1 MSTHSRKLPRAAL
14 LKKFAVGW
22 LWTSLLIL
30 FASPSGGQTAQKS
43 QAAPASEATEQTPSV
58 STIVDEVSLDL
69 AVHDRSHNAIL
80 DLKPDQIVVTDDGAP
95 VKLTG
100 FRLIT
105 GEAAANRSQMI
116 TLVFDTF
123 RGTTAKSTRNIAEK
137 ILALLPGK
145 GTSFAVL
152 DFGGCLRLIQ
162 GFTDDRKAVDDAI
175 HLVTE
180 SEAIALTSTLSL
192 AVNIVHDEKADEA
205 RATAAAGTEKN
216 LIAIAQTGV
225 DLSGRAVE
233 MKQRARAQTLLAALQ
248 DTQAIALAQH
258 TQLNLAGLLALVKS
272 QQRLGDRKTLIYF
285 TQNQQLNAA
294 AKQMLKTIAEEATR
308 ADVSLYVVDMDASGN
323 SSRFQMDN
331 ALLNGQA
338 PYDPA
343 ATVPVKLKNGDTV
356 MQAPPQQQSA
366 VPLGSGSQSGG
377 MLNWGPA
384 QDIAMATDF
393 MRGNNEDRSNP
404 FNDTKS
410 PMAGL
415 AKATGGAYIDA
426 LANIRKALEQMAQD
440 LTTYYQASYVPPF
453 KEYDGKFRTIAVK
466 PLRAS
471 LDIQTRTGYFA
482 LAPGAEAGIR
492 PFEAP
497 LLKALAAPELPSEI
511 EFHATVLRFGD
522 LPDGNTNTLAVEV
535 PLSALQTKV
544 EVPGNPPS
552 AHVSIVAQI
561 KDPSGV
567 VVEHYAEDIL
577 KRGIREELDRDRS
590 AAISLSRHFITAPG
604 KYTMEVGVLD
614 QNSGKAGVE
623 RSSFEIPELSGVISL
638 SDMVVVRKMDQA
650 HGEDEDPFEPLR
662 YEHQKVTPDLAAELP
677 ADAKDVSLFFL
688 LHPDPA
694 LKDATTLEM
703 EVVHNGKAGRRTPLL
718 ETDGVHAAIPYLA
731 SLGSGALSPGKY
743 EVRAYLSQGGKTTTQ
758 SATFSVAGTPGA
770 EAADSPGLGNAG
782 AVIGLD
788 EGSPAPGAA
797 PHAEGQLA
805 ITPLTS
811 AVPALSKDEAH
822 LLIESARQHALDYN
836 ELLPNLICTEVT
848 NRSVD
853 LNGDGKWRLRDT
865 FVESL
870 RYREKN
876 ETRTMLEVNGKAS
889 SAAREAMKGAL
900 SAGEFGGVLQ
910 AVFRDASKAD
920 FQWKETAA
928 LKGGTVQVYDYR
940 VGRSNSI
947 FSVTASNGKQLMVG
961 FHGQVFI
968 DSAARRARRIT
979 LIADDLPP
987 DFPTHATSIGVDY
1000 DYVPINGLQYLLPVS
1015 AELQLKQGQRQ
1026 IVMNTME
1033 FKDYERLN
1041 SR

>member
-1 MSTHSRKLPRAAL
+1 MNTHSRKLPRAAF
-14 LKKFAVGW
+14 LKNLAVGW
-22 LWTSLLIL
+22 LWTSLLIPY
-30 FASPSGGQTAQKS
+30 ASLAGAQTAQKPQPS
-43 QAAPASEATEQTPSV
+43 LPSEATEQAPSL
-58 STIVDEVSLDL
+58 STTVDEVSLDL

-80 DLKPDQIVVTDDGAP
+80 DLKPEQIAVTDDGAP

-100 FRLIT
+100 FRLIS
-105 GEAAANRSQMI
+105 GEAAANRPQMI
-116 TLVFDTF
+116 TLLFDTF
-123 RGTTAKSTRNIAEK
+123 RGPTAKSTRNIAEK

-145 GTSFAVL
+145 GPSFAVL
-152 DFGGCLRLIQ
+152 DFGGRLRLIQ
-162 GFTDDRKAVDDAI
+162 GFTDDRNAVTDAI

-192 AVNIVHDEKADEA
+192 AVNIVHDEKADDA
-205 RATAAAGTEKN
+205 RVKAAAGTEKN

-233 MKQRARAQTLLAALQ
+233 MKQRLRAQTLLAALQ
-248 DTQAIALAQH
+248 DTQAIAAAQH

-272 QQRLGDRKTLIYF
+272 QQHIGDRKTLIYF
-285 TQNQQLNAA
+285 TQNQQLDAA

-308 ADVSLYVVDMDASGN
+308 ADVGLYVVDMDAVGN
-323 SSRFQMDN
+323 STQYQEAN
-331 ALLNGQA
+331 ALLNGQPPFNPA
-338 PYDPA
+338 KISTSPYTTVIPMQQEAGTPIQGDPSMSG
-343 ATVPVKLKNGDTV
+343 PV
-356 MQAPPQQQSA
+356 
-366 VPLGSGSQSGG
+366 
-377 MLNWGPA
+377 WGPR
-384 QDIAMATDF
+384 QDIQVLTDF
-393 MRGNNEDRSNP
+393 ARSSGEDRSNP
-404 FNDTKS
+404 FNDTRN

-426 LANIRKALEQMAQD
+426 LANTRKPLEQMAQD
-440 LTTYYQASYVPPF
+440 LTTYYQASYIPPF

-511 EFHATVLRFGD
+511 NFHATVLRFGD

-561 KDPSGV
+561 KDPGGV

-577 KRGIREELDRDRS
+577 NRGVREELDRDRS
-590 AAISLSRHFITAPG
+590 ASISLARHFITAPG
-604 KYTMEVGVLD
+604 KYTMEVAVLD
-614 QNSGKAGVE
+614 QNSGKAGVA
-623 RSSFEIPELSGVISL
+623 RSSFEIPDLSSAISL
-638 SDMVVVRKMDQA
+638 SDMVVVRKMEQA

-662 YEHQKVTPDLAAELP
+662 YEHQRVTPNLTAELP
-677 ADAKDVSLFFL
+677 ANAKDVSLFFL

-718 ETDGVHAAIPYLA
+718 QTDGVHTAIPYLA
-731 SLGSGALSPGKY
+731 SLGSGALAPGTY
-743 EVRAYLSQGGKTTTQ
+743 EVRAFLSQGGKTTTQ

-770 EAADSPGLGNAG
+770 ETADSPGLGIAG

-788 EGSPAPGAA
+788 EGKSAPGAI

-805 ITPLTS
+805 ITHLTN

-836 ELLPNLICTEVT
+836 ELLPNLTCTEVT

-876 ETRTMLEVNGKAS
+876 EARTMLEVNGIAS
-889 SAAREAMKGAL
+889 TAAREAMKGSL

-928 LKGGTVQVYDYR
+928 LKDGTVQVYDYR
-940 VGRSNSI
+940 VDRDNSV
-947 FSVTASNGKQLMVG
+947 FSVTASNGKQLLVG
-961 FHGQVFI
+961 FHGQVFV

-1000 DYVPINGLQYLLPVS
+1000 DYVPINGLKYLLPVS

-1033 FKDYERLN
+1033 FKDYERLT

>member
-1 MSTHSRKLPRAAL
+1 MSTHSRKLLWATL
-14 LKKFAVGW
+14 LKDFSVGW
-22 LWTSLLIL
+22 LWTSLLIP
-30 FASPSGGQTAQKS
+30 FASLAGGQTAQKT
-43 QAAPASEATEQTPSV
+43 QAAPASGALDQAPSV
-58 STIVDEVSLDL
+58 STTVDEVSLDL
-69 AVHDRSHNAIL
+69 AVHDRWHNAIL
-80 DLKPDQIVVTDDGAP
+80 NLKPEEIVVTDNGAP

-100 FRLIT
+100 FRLMS
-105 GEAAANRSQMI
+105 GEAAANRGQMI
-116 TLVFDTF
+116 TLLFDTF
-123 RGTTAKSTRNIAEK
+123 RGATAKSTRNIAEK

-152 DFGGCLRLIQ
+152 DFGGRLRLIQ

-175 HLVTE
+175 HIVTE
-180 SEAIALTSTLSL
+180 SEAVALTSTLSL
-192 AVNIVHDEKADEA
+192 ALNIVHDEKADEA
-205 RATAAAGTEKN
+205 RAKAAAGMEKD
-216 LIAIAQTGV
+216 LIAVAQTGV

-258 TQLNLAGLLALVKS
+258 TQLNLAGLLALIKS
-272 QQRLGDRKTLIYF
+272 QQRIGDRKTLIYF
-285 TQNQQLNAA
+285 TENQQLDAA
-294 AKQMLKTIAEEATR
+294 AKQMLKTIAEAATR
-308 ADVSLYVVDMDASGN
+308 ADVSLYIVDMDAAGN
-323 SSRFQMDN
+323 STRYQEAN
-331 ALLNGQA
+331 ALLNGQPPFSPA
-338 PYDPA
+338 KVSTSPYTTVIPMQQEAGTPIQGDPSPFG
-343 ATVPVKLKNGDTV
+343 PV
-356 MQAPPQQQSA
+356 
-366 VPLGSGSQSGG
+366 
-377 MLNWGPA
+377 WGPR
-384 QDIAMATDF
+384 QDIQVITDF
-393 MRGNNEDRSNP
+393 ARSSGEDRTNP
-404 FNDTKS
+404 FNDTRS

-415 AKATGGAYIDA
+415 AKATGGSYIDA
-426 LANIRKALEQMAQD
+426 LTSTRKPLELMAQD
-440 LTTYYQASYVPPF
+440 LMTYYQASYVPPF

-497 LLKALAAPELPSEI
+497 LLKALASPELPSEI
-511 EFHATVLRFGD
+511 EFHAAVLRFGD

-535 PLSALQTKV
+535 PLSALETKV

-577 KRGIREELDRDRS
+577 KRSVRQELDRDRS
-590 AAISLSRHFITAPG
+590 ASISLARHFITAPG
-604 KYTMEVGVLD
+604 KYTMEVAVLD
-614 QNSGKAGVE
+614 QNSGKTGVE
-623 RSSFEIPELSGVISL
+623 RNSFEIPELSGAISL
-638 SDMVVVRKMDQA
+638 SDMVVVRKMERA

-662 YEHQKVTPDLAAELP
+662 YEHQKVTPNLTAELP
-677 ADAKDVSLFFL
+677 ANARDVSLFFL

-718 ETDGVHAAIPYLA
+718 QTDGVHTAIPYLA

-743 EVRAYLSQGGKTTTQ
+743 EVWAYLSQGGKTTTQ
-758 SATFSVAGTPGA
+758 SATFSVDGTPGT
-770 EAADSPGLGNAG
+770 EAADSPGLGIAG

-788 EGSPAPGAA
+788 EGRPAPGAT
-797 PHAEGQLA
+797 PRAEGQLA

-811 AVPALSKDEAH
+811 AVPAFSKDEAH

-836 ELLPNLICTEVT
+836 EWLPNLICTEVT

-853 LNGDGKWRLRDT
+853 LNGDGKWRLIDT

-870 RYREKN
+870 RYREKT

-928 LKGGTVQVYDYR
+928 LQDGTVQVYDYR
-940 VGRSNSI
+940 VDRGNSI
-947 FSVTASNGKQLMVG
+947 FSVTASNGKQLIVG

-979 LIADDLPP
+979 LIADNLPP
-987 DFPTHATSIGVDY
+987 TFPTHATSIAVDY
-1000 DYVPINGLQYLLPVS
+1000 DYVPIHGLKYLLPVS
-1015 AELQLKQGQRQ
+1015 AELQLKQGQHQ
-1026 IVMNTME
+1026 AVMNTME

>member
-1 MSTHSRKLPRAAL
+1 LQISTHSRKLLWAAL
-14 LKKFAVGW
+14 LKDFSVAW
-22 LWTSLLIL
+22 LWTSLLIP
-30 FASPSGGQTAQKS
+30 FATVAGGQTAQTT
-43 QAAPASEATEQTPSV
+43 QAPPASGALEQAPSV
-58 STIVDEVSLDL
+58 STTVDEVSLDL
-69 AVHDRSHNAIL
+69 AVHDRWHNAIL
-80 DLKPDQIVVTDDGAP
+80 NLKPEEIVVTDNGAP

-100 FRLIT
+100 FRLMS
-105 GEAAANRSQMI
+105 GEAAANRGQMI

-123 RGTTAKSTRNIAEK
+123 RGATAKSTRNIAEK

-152 DFGGCLRLIQ
+152 DFGGRLRLIQ

-175 HLVTE
+175 HIVTE
-180 SEAIALTSTLSL
+180 SEMIAITSTLSL
-192 AVNIVHDEKADEA
+192 AINIVHDEKADET
-205 RATAAAGTEKN
+205 RTKAASEAEKN
-216 LIAIAQTGV
+216 LIATAQTGV
-225 DLSGRAVE
+225 DFSGRTVE
-233 MKQRARAQTLLAALQ
+233 MKQRVRAQTLLAALQ

-258 TQLNLAGLLALVKS
+258 AQLNLAGLLALVKS
-272 QQRLGDRKTLIYF
+272 QQRIGDRKTLIYF
-285 TQNQQLNAA
+285 TQNQQLDAA

-308 ADVSLYVVDMDASGN
+308 ADVSLYVVDMDAVGN
-323 SSRFQMDN
+323 STRYQEAN
-331 ALLNGQA
+331 ALLNGQP
-338 PYDPA
+338 PYNPARVATSAYTSEIPLQQEAGTPIAGDPSP
-343 ATVPVKLKNGDTV
+343 TG
-356 MQAPPQQQSA
+356 PQ
-366 VPLGSGSQSGG
+366 
-377 MLNWGPA
+377 WGLR
-384 QDIAMATDF
+384 QDIQVITDF
-393 MRGNNEDRSNP
+393 ARSSGEDRTNP
-404 FNDTKS
+404 FNDTRS

-426 LANIRKALEQMAQD
+426 LTNTRKPLEQMAQD

-453 KEYDGKFRTIAVK
+453 REYDGKFRTIAVK

-511 EFHATVLRFGD
+511 NFHAAVLRFGD

-577 KRGIREELDRDRS
+577 KRGVREELDRDRS
-590 AAISLSRHFITAPG
+590 ATISLARHFITAPG
-604 KYTMEVGVLD
+604 KYTMEVAVLD

-623 RSSFEIPELSGVISL
+623 RSSFEIPELSGAISL
-638 SDMVVVRKMDQA
+638 SDMVVVRKMERA

-662 YEHQKVTPDLAAELP
+662 YEHQKVTPNLTAELT
-677 ADAKDVSLFFL
+677 ANARDVSLFFL

-718 ETDGVHAAIPYLA
+718 QTDGVHTAIPYLA

-743 EVRAYLSQGGKTTTQ
+743 EVWAYLSQGGKTTTQ
-758 SATFSVAGTPGA
+758 SATFSVVGTPGT
-770 EAADSPGLGNAG
+770 EAADSPGLGIAG

-788 EGSPAPGAA
+788 EGSPAPGAT
-797 PHAEGQLA
+797 PRAEGQLA
-805 ITPLTS
+805 VTPLTS
-811 AVPALSKDEAH
+811 AVPAFSKDEAH

-836 ELLPNLICTEVT
+836 EWLPNLICTEVT

-853 LNGDGKWRLRDT
+853 LNGDGKWRLIDT

-870 RYREKN
+870 RYREKT

-910 AVFRDASKAD
+910 AVFRDASKAA

-928 LKGGTVQVYDYR
+928 LQDGTVQVYDYR
-940 VGRSNSI
+940 VDRGNSI
-947 FSVTASNGKQLMVG
+947 FSVTASNGKQLIVG

-979 LIADDLPP
+979 LIADNLPP
-987 DFPTHATSIGVDY
+987 TFPTHATSIAVDY
-1000 DYVPINGLQYLLPVS
+1000 DYVPIHGLKYLLPVS

-1026 IVMNTME
+1026 AVMNTME

>member
-1 MSTHSRKLPRAAL
+1 MNRHSRKLVWSTL
-14 LKKFAVGW
+14 LKDFAIVW
-22 LWTSLLIL
+22 LWTSLLVL
-30 FASPSGGQTAQKS
+30 FTSLAGAQAAQKT
-43 QAAPASEATEQTPSV
+43 QAAPPSEATEQAPSL
-58 STIVDEVSLDL
+58 STTVDEVSLDL

-80 DLKPDQIVVTDDGAP
+80 DLKPEQIVVTDNGAP

-100 FRLIT
+100 FRLIS
-105 GEAAANRSQMI
+105 GEAAANRPQMI
-116 TLVFDTF
+116 TLLFDTF
-123 RGTTAKSTRNIAEK
+123 RGPTAKSTRNIAEK

-145 GTSFAVL
+145 GPSFAVL
-152 DFGGCLRLIQ
+152 DFGGRLRLIQ
-162 GFTDDRKAVDDAI
+162 GFTDDRNAVTDAI

-192 AVNIVHDEKADEA
+192 AVNIVHDEKADDA
-205 RATAAAGTEKN
+205 RVKAAVGTEKN

-225 DLSGRAVE
+225 DLSGHTVE
-233 MKQRARAQTLLAALQ
+233 MKQRLRAQTLLAALQ
-248 DTQAIALAQH
+248 DTQAIAAAQH

-272 QQRLGDRKTLIYF
+272 QQRIGDRKTLIYF
-285 TQNQQLNAA
+285 TQNQQLDAA

-308 ADVSLYVVDMDASGN
+308 ADVGLYVVDMDALGN
-323 SSRFQMDN
+323 STQYQEAN
-331 ALLNGQA
+331 ALLNGQPPFNPTRVA
-338 PYDPA
+338 TSPYTTVQPMQQEAGTPIQGDPSP
-343 ATVPVKLKNGDTV
+343 TG
-356 MQAPPQQQSA
+356 PQ
-366 VPLGSGSQSGG
+366 
-377 MLNWGPA
+377 WGPR
-384 QDIAMATDF
+384 QDIQVLTDF
-393 MRGNNEDRSNP
+393 ARSSGEDRTNP

-426 LANIRKALEQMAQD
+426 LANIRKGLEQMAQD

-497 LLKALAAPELPSEI
+497 LLKALAASEPPANI
-511 EFHATVLRFGD
+511 KFHATVLRFGD

-561 KDPSGV
+561 KDPGGV

-577 KRGIREELDRDRS
+577 QRGVHEELDRDHS
-590 AAISLSRHFITAPG
+590 ASISLARHFITAPG
-604 KYTMEVGVLD
+604 KYTMEVAVLD

-623 RSSFEIPELSGVISL
+623 RSSFEIPDLSAAISL
-638 SDMVVVRKMDQA
+638 SDMVVVRKMEQA

-662 YEHQKVTPDLAAELP
+662 YEHQRVTPNLSEELP
-677 ADAKDVSLFFL
+677 ANAKDVSLFFL

-718 ETDGVHAAIPYLA
+718 QTDGVHTAIPYLA
-731 SLGSGALSPGKY
+731 SLGSGALAPGTY

-758 SATFSVAGTPGA
+758 SATFSVPGTPGGQ
-770 EAADSPGLGNAG
+770 AADAPGLGIAG

-788 EGSPAPGAA
+788 EGKSAPGAI

-805 ITPLTS
+805 ITHLTN
-811 AVPALSKDEAH
+811 AVPALSNDEAH

-836 ELLPNLICTEVT
+836 ELLPNLTCTEVT

-876 ETRTMLEVNGKAS
+876 EARTMLEVNGIAS
-889 SAAREAMKGAL
+889 SAAREAMKGSL

-928 LKGGTVQVYDYR
+928 LKDGTVQVYDYR
-940 VGRSNSI
+940 VDRGNSV
-947 FSVTASNGKQLMVG
+947 FSVTASNGKQLLVG
-961 FHGQVFI
+961 FHGQVFV

-987 DFPTHATSIGVDY
+987 DFPTRATSIGVDY
-1000 DYVPINGLQYLLPVS
+1000 DYVPINGLKYLLPVS

-1033 FKDYERLN
+1033 FRDYERLT